1 MRIEIDGRTAATE
14 QLAYPAVVN
23 YGHYTAMQVRGGRV
37 RGLALHLTRLR
48 DASREL
54 FDAELDGELVRERVR
69 HALGGTADAS
79 VQVRIF
85 APDASSPA
93 SRSGSSGPTGPGGTD
108 RPGGSGPPRPG
119 GTSGELS
126 VMVLVREAVEMP
138 SAPWRLKSVPYLRP
152 VAHLKHVGGFGQAY
166 YGRVAQRDG
175 FDDALLTGPGGAIA
189 EAGIANVGFFAGD
202 ALVWPD
208 APALPGISYQLLV
221 EALGA
226 RCERRA
232 VTLADVGSYDG
243 SFVCNSWGVAPV
255 GQIDERRLPV
265 ATSATASLVA
275 LYEAVPA
282 EPV

>member
-1 MRIEIDGRTAATE
+1 MRIEIDGRTAAAE

-93 SRSGSSGPTGPGGTD
+93 SRSGSSGP
-108 RPGGSGPPRPG
+108 PRPG

-175 FDDALLTGPGGAIA
+175 FDDALLTGPGGVIA

-202 ALVWPD
+202 AVVWPD

-226 RCERRA
+226 R
-232 VTLADVGSYDG
+232 
-243 SFVCNSWGVAPV
+243 
-255 GQIDERRLPV
+255 
-265 ATSATASLVA
+265 
-275 LYEAVPA
+275 
-282 EPV
+282 